1 MPIPPGTRFHGVA
14 PGVDVQNRGSASR
27 NALRDTYPIEDF
39 GGAPSGSQ
47 FKAVL
52 ASPVSSFT
60 VSVAISGWDSA
71 KGMPTVTQSDT
82 GYNHAGVIDRYDQN
96 VVAGEEVTVTISG
109 VVQQIR
115 IADFGGVTPA
125 PGKIFYMY
133 NVSFGLVE
141 SSQNAFPIGRLIE
154 PADVGGS
161 YWKALIFP
169 PEQNGYFFDNTQL
182 NDSVRQLGLAT
193 TSMDPGD
200 ILAISNASASGSG
213 NQDYKLKQV
222 VRRWDPASGDTVDD
236 IMGLCSWWE
245 PIVYSGSG
253 TNTTF
258 INSGWMFLDQTYIGG
273 TPATGA
279 KVYSDN
285 VTRHLLTTD
294 PTSGV
299 LIGILGRPAE
309 GTNPWPLLVKL

>member
-14 PGVDVQNRGSASR
+14 PSVDVQDRGSASR

-52 ASPVSSFT
+52 DFTVSPLT
-60 VSVAISGWDSA
+60 VSVAITGWDAA
-71 KGMPTVTQSDT
+71 KGMPTVAAADT
-82 GYNHAGVIDRYDQN
+82 GYNHAGILDRYDQN
-96 VVAGEEVTVTISG
+96 IVGGEEVTVTVSG
-109 VVQQIR
+109 IVKEIF
-115 IADFGGVTPA
+115 ITPLGGVTPTA
-125 PGKIFYMY
+125 GQIFYTY
-133 NVSFGLVE
+133 NLNFGTVE

-154 PADVGGS
+154 PADVGGN
-161 YWKALIFP
+161 YWRALIFP

-182 NDSVRQLGLAT
+182 NDSVRQIGLT
-193 TSMDPGD
+193 KTNMDPGD
-200 ILAISNASASGSG
+200 ILAISSASASGFGSP
-213 NQDYKLKQV
+213 DYKLKQV

-253 TNTTF
+253 KSTTF

-285 VTRHLLTTD
+285 VTPHLLTTD

-299 LIGILGRPAE
+299 FIGILGRPAL

>member
-14 PGVDVQNRGSASR
+14 PSVDVQDRGSASR
-27 NALRDTYPIEDF
+27 NALRETYPIEDF

-82 GYNHAGVIDRYDQN
+82 GYNHAGVIDRYEQN
-96 VVAGEEVTVTISG
+96 IVIGEEVTVTVSG
-109 VVQQIR
+109 IVQQIR
-115 IADFGGVTPA
+115 IADFGGVTPTA
-125 PGKIFYMY
+125 GQIFYMY
-133 NVSFGLVE
+133 NVSFGTVE
-141 SSQNAFPIGRLIE
+141 ASQNAFPVGRLIE
-154 PADVGGS
+154 PADVGDS

-182 NDSVRQLGLAT
+182 NDSVRQIGLT
-193 TSMDPGD
+193 TTNMNPGD
-200 ILAISNASASGSG
+200 ILAISTGSASGSSEP
-213 NQDYKLKQV
+213 DYKLKQV

-236 IMGLCSWWE
+236 ILGLCSWWA
-245 PIVYSGSG
+245 PISGPSSG
-253 TNTTF
+253 KSTTF

-299 LIGILGRPAE
+299 FIGILGRPAV